1 MKIVNVGYNYR
12 HPKDFTINRPYGSGD
27 YILLLLRSPAY
38 FILDGKRQV
47 ASPDSVIF
55 FKKGTPQIYGAQNC
69 DYINDWIH
77 FELDEDEEKMITDL
91 DISFDCILPITNS
104 TIISS
109 LIKSMFNEIYSQN
122 IYKENSLALY
132 FKLTVY
138 KISEEIMLPN
148 LKKENQYYSKLSSL
162 RNEIYLN
169 PEKDWSVESICKR
182 TNLSRSYIQHMY
194 KSFFGESIT
203 ADITHSRMEYAKF
216 LLSGTDMTINSISRL
231 CGYNNDVHFMRQ
243 FKKLIGITPSQ
254 FKKQVHITK
263 EELENLKNKN
273 PFCL

>member
-1 MKIVNVGYNYR
+1 MLIV
-12 HPKDFTINRPYGSGD
+12 
-27 YILLLLRSPAY
+27 L
-38 FILDGKRQV
+38 
-47 ASPDSVIF
+47 
-55 FKKGTPQIYGAQNC
+55 
-69 DYINDWIH
+69 
-77 FELDEDEEKMITDL
+77 L

-104 TIISS
+104 TVISS

-122 IYKENSLALY
+122 IYKENSLASY
-132 FKLTVY
+132 FKHSVY
-138 KISEEIMLPN
+138 KISEEIKLPDI
-148 LKKENQYYSKLSSL
+148 KKENQYYRELSSL

-169 PEKDWSVESICKR
+169 PEKDWSIENICKR

-203 ADITHSRMEYAKF
+203 SDITNSRMEYAKF

-243 FKKLIGITPSQ
+243 FKKLIGVTPSQ
-254 FKKQVHITK
+254 YKKHIHITK
-263 EELENLKNKN
+263 EELEKLKNKN